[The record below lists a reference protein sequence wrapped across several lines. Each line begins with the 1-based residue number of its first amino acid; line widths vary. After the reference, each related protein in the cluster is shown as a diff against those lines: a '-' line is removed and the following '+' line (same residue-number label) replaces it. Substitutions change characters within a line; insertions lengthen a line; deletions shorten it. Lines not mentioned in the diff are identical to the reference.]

1 MGYYFCGILTGM
13 PFPTFP
19 NKDPPKL
26 PEDNDDTLPFS

>member
-1 MGYYFCGILTGM
+1 MGYYFCGILTGI
-13 PFPTFP
+13 P